1 MGTRNRRPWCFR
13 TRINQ
18 SRIQCAARCVGGL
31 SRMAHD
37 LLLRGYLDTE
47 EHDEMAASF
56 AERRKPDASK
66 FGQ

>member
-1 MGTRNRRPWCFR
+1 
-13 TRINQ
+13 
-18 SRIQCAARCVGGL
+18 
-31 SRMAHD
+31 MAHD